1 MHKTQDTQIEHFPD
15 RSLRRLLQDRE
26 YVRGLVQIIAPDI
39 EIFLD
44 FSRITY
50 QKRSFISKSLQER
63 ESDVLLSVPFQED
76 TDATD
81 TDALLIYIL
90 IEHQSTVDRTM
101 GFRLLS
107 YMVQIWE
114 SQRREW
120 ETAKVPENERC
131 LQPILPI
138 LLYTGDRPWTVPV
151 SLTTL
156 MDVPEILERFV
167 PSFDT
172 LFLGVKE
179 TEAEALTRSGHPLG
193 WLLRV
198 LQKEHSE
205 QTEIGEALA
214 DAVSHLALVDEDF
227 APQIAEALR
236 YFVQLIFHRRS
247 LNERDALVD
256 IIRQHIQDDKEL
268 ETMAQTTAE
277 FLIEQGKV
285 EGKAEGI
292 EQGKAEGKAEGIE
305 QGKVEGK
312 QDAVLKLLQLRF
324 QNVPEVLSREISNI
338 HNLLL
343 LDALLEQAMTAQSL
357 DEIDTH
363 FSLNSP

>member
-1 MHKTQDTQIEHFPD
+1 MGKTQDTQIEHFPD
-15 RSLRRLLQDRE
+15 RSLRRLLQDWE

-39 EIFLD
+39 EAFLD

-50 QKRSFISKSLQER
+50 QKRSFISKALQER
-63 ESDVLLSVPFQED
+63 ESDVLLSVPFQENTD
-76 TDATD
+76 TAD

-90 IEHQSTVDRTM
+90 IEHQSTVDKTM

-120 ETAKVPENERC
+120 ETEKIPENERR

-138 LLYTGDRPWTVPV
+138 LLYTGDRPWTIPV
-151 SLTTL
+151 SLTTI

-179 TEAEALTRSGHPLG
+179 AEAEALTQSGHPLG

-198 LQKEHSE
+198 LQKEHSDK
-205 QTEIGEALA
+205 TEISEALT
-214 DAVSHLALVDEDF
+214 DAVSHIASVDENF
-227 APQIAEALR
+227 APQVAEALR

-247 LNERDALVD
+247 LEERDALVD
-256 IIRQHIQDDKEL
+256 IIRQHIQDHKEFD
-268 ETMAQTTAE
+268 TMAQTTAE
-277 FLIEQGKV
+277 FLRE
-285 EGKAEGI
+285 EGR
-292 EQGKAEGKAEGIE
+292 AEGKEEGRA
-305 QGKVEGK
+305 EGK
-312 QDAVLKLLQLRF
+312 QDAVLKLLHHRF
-324 QNVPEVLSREISNI
+324 QNVPETLSHKISNI
-338 HNLLL
+338 HNLSR
-343 LDALLEQAMTAQSL
+343 LDTLLEQAMTAQSL

-363 FSLNSP
+363 FFLNSPSND

>member
-1 MHKTQDTQIEHFPD
+1 
-15 RSLRRLLQDRE
+15 
-26 YVRGLVQIIAPDI
+26 
-39 EIFLD
+39 
-44 FSRITY
+44 
-50 QKRSFISKSLQER
+50 
-63 ESDVLLSVPFQED
+63 
-76 TDATD
+76 
-81 TDALLIYIL
+81 
-90 IEHQSTVDRTM
+90 M

-151 SLTTL
+151 SLTTI

-179 TEAEALTRSGHPLG
+179 TETEALTQSGHPLG

-198 LQKEHSE
+198 LQKEHSDK
-205 QTEIGEALA
+205 TEISEALA
-214 DAVSHLALVDEDF
+214 DAVSHLASVDENF

-247 LNERDALVD
+247 LEERDALVD
-256 IIRQHIQDDKEL
+256 IIRQHVQDHKEL
-268 ETMAQTTAE
+268 DTMAQTTAE
-277 FLIEQGKV
+277 FLIEQGK
-285 EGKAEGI
+285 AEGM
-292 EQGKAEGKAEGIE
+292 EQGKAEGRAEGKAEGRA
-305 QGKVEGK
+305 EGK

-324 QNVPEVLSREISNI
+324 QNVPETLSREISNI
-338 HNLLL
+338 HNLSR
-343 LDALLEQAMTAQSL
+343 LDTLLEQAMTAQSL

-363 FSLNSP
+363 FFLNAP

>member
-15 RSLRRLLQDRE
+15 RSLRRLLQDSE
-26 YVRGLVQIIAPDI
+26 YVRGLVRIIAPDI
-39 EIFLD
+39 EAFLD

-50 QKRSFISKSLQER
+50 QKRSFISKALQER
-63 ESDVLLSVPFQED
+63 ESDVLLSVPFQ
-76 TDATD
+76 DATD
-81 TDALLIYIL
+81 TEALLIYIL
-90 IEHQSTVDRTM
+90 IEHQSTVDKTM

-120 ETAKVPENERC
+120 ETEKIPENERR

-138 LLYTGDRPWTVPV
+138 LFYTGDRPWSAPV
-151 SLTTL
+151 SLTAI

-179 TEAEALTRSGHPLG
+179 TEAEALTQSGHPLG

-198 LQKEHSE
+198 LQKEHSDE
-205 QTEIGEALA
+205 TEISEALT
-214 DAVSHLALVDEDF
+214 DAVSHLAAVDEDF
-227 APQIAEALR
+227 APQVAEALR

-247 LNERDALVD
+247 LDERDALVD
-256 IIRQHIQDDKEL
+256 IITQHIQNPKEL
-268 ETMAQTTAE
+268 EAMAQTTAE
-277 FLIEQGKV
+277 FLREQGR
-285 EGKAEGI
+285 
-292 EQGKAEGKAEGIE
+292 AEGKQEGKQE
-305 QGKVEGK
+305 GRAEGK
-312 QDAVLKLLQLRF
+312 QDAILKLLQFKF
-324 QNVPEVLSREISNI
+324 QDVPEVLSREISNI
-338 HNLLL
+338 DNLTR
-343 LDALLEQAMTAQSL
+343 LDTLLEQAMTAQSL

-363 FSLNSP
+363 LS

>member
-1 MHKTQDTQIEHFPD
+1 
-15 RSLRRLLQDRE
+15 
-26 YVRGLVQIIAPDI
+26 
-39 EIFLD
+39 
-44 FSRITY
+44 
-50 QKRSFISKSLQER
+50 
-63 ESDVLLSVPFQED
+63 VLLSVPFQEN
-76 TDATD
+76 TDITD

-90 IEHQSTVDRTM
+90 IEHQSTVDKTM

-120 ETAKVPENERC
+120 ETEKRPENERR

-138 LLYTGDRPWTVPV
+138 LFYTGDRPWTTPV
-151 SLTTL
+151 SLTTI

-179 TEAEALTRSGHPLG
+179 TEAEALTQSGHPLG

-198 LQKEHSE
+198 LQKEHSDE
-205 QTEIGEALA
+205 TEISEALA
-214 DAVSHLALVDEDF
+214 DAMSHIASVDEDF

-247 LNERDALVD
+247 LDERDALVN
-256 IIRQHIQDDKEL
+256 IIRQHVQDHKEL

-277 FLIEQGKV
+277 FLR
-285 EGKAEGI
+285 
-292 EQGKAEGKAEGIE
+292 AEGKAEGRAE
-305 QGKVEGK
+305 GRAEGK
-312 QDAVLKLLQLRF
+312 QDAILKLLQLRF
-324 QNVPEVLSREISNI
+324 QSVPEVLSREISNI
-338 HNLLL
+338 HNLTR
-343 LDALLEQAMTAQSL
+343 LDMLLEQAMTAQSL
-357 DEIDTH
+357 EEIDTQ
-363 FSLNSP
+363 SALKST

>member
-15 RSLRRLLQDRE
+15 RSLRRLLQDSE
-26 YVRGLVQIIAPDI
+26 YVRGLVRIIAPDI
-39 EIFLD
+39 EAFLD

-50 QKRSFISKSLQER
+50 EKRSFISKALQER

-76 TDATD
+76 TDA
-81 TDALLIYIL
+81 LFIYIL
-90 IEHQSTVDRTM
+90 IEHQSTVDKTM

-120 ETAKVPENERC
+120 ETEKLPENERR

-138 LLYTGDRPWTVPV
+138 LFYTGDRPWTVPV
-151 SLTTL
+151 SLTAI

-179 TEAEALTRSGHPLG
+179 TEAAALTQAGHPLG

-198 LQKEHSE
+198 LQKEHSDE
-205 QTEIGEALA
+205 TEISEALA
-214 DAVSHLALVDEDF
+214 DAVSHLASIDEDF
-227 APQIAEALR
+227 APQVAEALR

-247 LNERDALVD
+247 LEERDALVD
-256 IIRQHIQDDKEL
+256 IITQHIQNPKEL

-277 FLIEQGKV
+277 FLR
-285 EGKAEGI
+285 
-292 EQGKAEGKAEGIE
+292 E

-312 QDAVLKLLQLRF
+312 QDTILKFLQLQF
-324 QNVPEVLSREISNI
+324 QSVPEGLSREIRSI
-338 HNLLL
+338 HNLTH
-343 LDALLEQAMTAQSL
+343 LDTLLEQAMTAQSL

-363 FSLNSP
+363 LS